1 MAQEQELKFEEAL
14 KRLETLVRELEQ
26 GDLPLETAVAKYN
39 EGLALAKR
47 CHDLLK
53 QAEEVVVKIAD
64 GETLQD
70 FPKQRE

>member
-1 MAQEQELKFEEAL
+1 MAPEKELKFEEAL
-14 KRLETLVRELEQ
+14 KKLETLVRELEQ

-39 EGLALAKR
+39 EGLVLAKR

-53 QAEEVVVKIAD
+53 QAESVVVKIAD

-70 FPKQRE
+70 FPKLRE

>member
-1 MAQEQELKFEEAL
+1 MEQNRELTFEEAL

-26 GDLPLETAVAKYN
+26 GDLPLDQSVAKYQ

-53 QAEEVVVKIAD
+53 VAETVVVQSAAD
-64 GETLQD
+64 TGLTD
-70 FPKQRE
+70 FPKQE